1 VVTIVTVSAGARIGA
16 VGLLIGVIAAGC
28 GMTGTAT
35 ERSPV
40 VPDPTSTLADT
51 TSARPTTVTASVPP
65 VPPVP
70 PVPSIPA
77 LEATLSVPVGLVFDA
92 TGNLYVSQCSSD
104 RSVIDRIDGQGQLTR
119 FAGSGPIA
127 FAGDGA
133 PAISAAL
140 GCPVGMAFGPDGA
153 LYVADHANNRVRR
166 IDLAGIITTIAG
178 SGPAGVNQGS
188 FSGDG
193 GPAVLAT
200 LQEPWDVTF
209 DGEGDLFIAD
219 RDNQRIR
226 KVDRTGV
233 ISTVAG
239 DGTRRFSGDG
249 GPATSASLASP
260 LGVAFDADGDL
271 LIADSDNQRIRKV
284 DPAGMISTFAGTG
297 TKGTSGDGGPATAAA
312 IDAPNDLAFEAG
324 GALLLS
330 TGSRIRRI
338 DRLGLISTIAGKD
351 GIGQRADGIPAT
363 LASFGEIGSLAVDEL
378 GNLFMADGLR
388 AVYRIDPKGILT
400 RFAGN
405 GP

>member
-1 VVTIVTVSAGARIGA
+1 MVTNVTVTSGIRIGA
-16 VGLLIGVIAAGC
+16 LALLIGVIVAGC

-35 ERSPV
+35 EQPPA
-40 VPDPTSTLADT
+40 VPDRTSTLADT
-51 TSARPTTVTASVPP
+51 TPARPTTGTPSAAQVSP
-65 VPPVP
+65 V
-70 PVPSIPA
+70 PA
-77 LEATLSVPVGLVFDA
+77 LEATLSGPVGLVFDA

-104 RSVIDRIDGQGQLTR
+104 RSVIDRIDRQGQLTR
-119 FAGSGPIA
+119 FAGAGPIA
-127 FAGDGA
+127 FAGDGG

-166 IDLAGIITTIAG
+166 IDRAGIITTIAG

-209 DGEGDLFIAD
+209 DREGALFIAD

-226 KVDRTGV
+226 KIDRTGV

-239 DGTRRFSGDG
+239 DGTRQFAGDG
-249 GPATSASLASP
+249 GPATSASLATP
-260 LGVAFDADGDL
+260 LGVAFDAAGGL
-271 LIADSDNQRIRKV
+271 LIANSGNQRIRRV
-284 DPAGMISTFAGTG
+284 DPTGIISTYAGTG
-297 TKGTSGDGGPATAAA
+297 TEGTAGDGGPASAAA
-312 IDAPNDLAFEAG
+312 IAAPNDLAFDRG

-330 TGSRIRRI
+330 AGSRIRRI

-351 GIGQRADGIPAT
+351 GIGQRVDGIPAT
-363 LASFGEIGSLAVDEL
+363 QASFGEIGSLAVDEL
-378 GNLFMADGLR
+378 GNLFLADGLS
-388 AVYRIDPKGILT
+388 AVYRIDPQGILT
-400 RFAGN
+400 RFAGK
-405 GP
+405 GM